1 MELFTIFM
9 LALALNLDSFGV
21 GVVYG
26 VGKIKLPFSSALIIS
41 LESMAAISLS
51 MLTGNFL
58 TQIISL
64 KLARCCGGVILFLL
78 GAWMIV
84 QGKLKKKKET
94 HFSYSLM
101 QLRIR
106 PLGII
111 IQVLREPQR
120 ADFDKSGAISFSE
133 AFLLGLALAVDAF
146 VAGFAF
152 SMLKIN
158 LLLTVFIIGGG
169 QIFFIYL
176 GLCCGK
182 FLSASLFSRHFLILR
197 GFILIFLGFLNLK

>member
-21 GVVYG
+21 GVAYG
-26 VGKIKLPFSSALIIS
+26 VRKIKLPLSSVLIIC

-51 MLTGNFL
+51 MLAGNFM

-64 KLARCCGGVILFLL
+64 ELARFCGGIILFLL
-78 GAWMIV
+78 GIWMII
-84 QGKLKKKKET
+84 QGKSKEKKE
-94 HFSYSLM
+94 
-101 QLRIR
+101 IR
-106 PLGII
+106 PPHSILQLHIRTLGIV
-111 IQVLREPQR
+111 IQVLREPQQ
-120 ADFDKSGAISFSE
+120 ADFDNSGVISFQE
-133 AFLLGLALAVDAF
+133 ALLLGLALAFDAF
-146 VAGFAF
+146 AAGFAF

-169 QIFFIYL
+169 HIFLIYL
-176 GLCCGK
+176 GLYCGK
-182 FLSASLFSRHFLILR
+182 FLSASIFSRYFLILP

>member
-21 GVVYG
+21 GVTYG
-26 VGKIKLPFSSALIIS
+26 VRKITLSFSSVLIIC
-41 LESMAAISLS
+41 LESITAVSLS
-51 MLTGNFL
+51 MLAGNFL

-64 KLARCCGGVILFLL
+64 ELARYCGGIILLLL

-84 QGKLKKKKET
+84 QGKFKEKKET
-94 HFSYSLM
+94 HSPYSLM

-106 PLGII
+106 TLGIV

-120 ADFDKSGAISFSE
+120 ADFDKSGAISFPE
-133 AFLLGLALAVDAF
+133 ALLLGLALAFDAF
-146 VAGFAF
+146 AAGFAF

-158 LLLTVFIIGGG
+158 LMLTVFIIGGG
-169 QIFFIYL
+169 HIFLIYL
-176 GLCCGK
+176 GLYCGK
-182 FLSASLFSRHFLILR
+182 FLSASLFSRHFLILP
-197 GFILIFLGFLNLK
+197 GFILIFLGFLNLT